1 MHKLFC
7 IIGRT
12 GSGKSTLVKKAANE
26 LGLKIL
32 KSYTTRPMRESE
44 SIENSDHIFISPD
57 EVGQYRDDMVAY
69 TERVNYCN
77 FATKQQIMNADLYII
92 NPSGYK
98 ELLKSTEKMDVELI
112 PILINT
118 SLISIISRVQE
129 SRNLETWMR
138 NYLDERNEFTIFE
151 HSNDAKYVIENNKDI
166 YYAYEILELIINQE
180 LGKTIDIPDMLNE
193 FQDSILDHLR
203 MVDPMDEN
211 SVKETAY
218 YITETLKNIMRESTY
233 ESAM

>member
-12 GSGKSTLVKKAANE
+12 GSGKSTLVEKAANE

-57 EVGQYRDDMVAY
+57 EVGKYRNDMVAY
-69 TERVNYCN
+69 TERVNYCS
-77 FATKQQIMNADLYII
+77 FATKQQIMNSDLYII

-98 ELLKSTEKMDVELI
+98 ELLKITEKMDVELI

-118 SLISIISRVQE
+118 SIINVIDRVRE
-129 SRNLETWMR
+129 SRDPETWML
-138 NYLDERNEFTIFE
+138 NCLNENEEFTIFE

-180 LGKTIDIPDMLNE
+180 LGKIIDMPDMLKE

-218 YITETLKNIMRESTY
+218 YITQTLKHVMRENTH
-233 ESAM
+233 

>member
-12 GSGKSTLVKKAANE
+12 GSGKSTLVKKAANA

-57 EVGQYRDDMVAY
+57 EVKKYRNDIVAY

-98 ELLKSTEKMDVELI
+98 ELLKITEKMDVELI

-118 SLISIISRVQE
+118 SIINVIDRVRE
-129 SRNLETWMR
+129 SRDPETWML
-138 NYLDERNEFTIFE
+138 NCLNENEEFTIFE

-180 LGKTIDIPDMLNE
+180 LGKTVNIPNMLKE
-193 FQDSILDHLR
+193 FQDSILDDLR

-218 YITETLKNIMRESTY
+218 YITQTLKYAMRENTH
-233 ESAM
+233 

>member
-12 GSGKSTLVKKAANE
+12 GSGKSTLVEKAANE

-69 TERVNYCN
+69 TERVNYCS
-77 FATKQQIMNADLYII
+77 FAIKQQIMNSDLYII

-112 PILINT
+112 PILIT
-118 SLISIISRVQE
+118 TPLINIMFRTQDV
-129 SRNLETWMR
+129 RDPETWMR
-138 NYLDERNEFTIFE
+138 NYLNENNEFTIFE
-151 HSNDAKYVIENNKDI
+151 HSNDAKYVIENNTDI

-180 LGKTIDIPDMLNE
+180 LGKTIDMPGMLKE
-193 FQDSILDHLR
+193 FQDSILDDLR

-218 YITETLKNIMRESTY
+218 YITQTLKHAMRENTH
-233 ESAM
+233 

>member
-12 GSGKSTLVKKAANE
+12 GSGKSTLVKKAANA

-57 EVGQYRDDMVAY
+57 EVKKYRNDIVAY

-98 ELLKSTEKMDVELI
+98 ELLKITEKMDVELI

-118 SLISIISRVQE
+118 SIINVIDRVRE
-129 SRNLETWMR
+129 SRDPETWML
-138 NYLDERNEFTIFE
+138 NCLNENEEFTIFE

-180 LGKTIDIPDMLNE
+180 LDKTIDIPNMLKE
-193 FQDSILDHLR
+193 FQDSILDDLR

-218 YITETLKNIMRESTY
+218 YITQTLKHAMRENTH
-233 ESAM
+233 

>member
-12 GSGKSTLVKKAANE
+12 GSGKSTLVEKAANE

-57 EVGQYRDDMVAY
+57 EVGKYRNDMVAY

-77 FATKQQIMNADLYII
+77 FATKQQIMNADFYII

-112 PILINT
+112 PILIT
-118 SLISIISRVQE
+118 TPLINILYRIQDVRDP
-129 SRNLETWMR
+129 ETWIR
-138 NYLDERNEFTIFE
+138 NYLNENNEFTIFE
-151 HSNDAKYVIENNKDI
+151 HSNDAKYIIENNTDI

-180 LGKTIDIPDMLNE
+180 LGKTVNIPNMLKE
-193 FQDSILDHLR
+193 FQDSILDDLR

-218 YITETLKNIMRESTY
+218 YITQTLKHVMRESTY
-233 ESAM
+233 

>member
-12 GSGKSTLVKKAANE
+12 GSGKSTLVKKAANA

-57 EVGQYRDDMVAY
+57 EVKKYRNDIVAY

-98 ELLKSTEKMDVELI
+98 ELLKITEKMDVELI

-118 SLISIISRVQE
+118 SIINVIDRVRE
-129 SRNLETWMR
+129 SRDPETWML
-138 NYLDERNEFTIFE
+138 NCLNENEEFTIFE

-180 LGKTIDIPDMLNE
+180 LGKIIDMPDMLKE

-218 YITETLKNIMRESTY
+218 YITQTLKHAMRENTH
-233 ESAM
+233 

>member
-12 GSGKSTLVKKAANE
+12 GSGKSTLVEKAANE

-57 EVGQYRDDMVAY
+57 EVKKYRNDIVAY

-98 ELLKSTEKMDVELI
+98 ELLKITITEKMDVELI

-118 SLISIISRVQE
+118 SIINVIDRVGKSRDP
-129 SRNLETWMR
+129 ETWML
-138 NYLDERNEFTIFE
+138 NCLNENEEFTIFE

-180 LGKTIDIPDMLNE
+180 LGKIIDMPDMLKE

-218 YITETLKNIMRESTY
+218 YITQTLKHAMRENTH
-233 ESAM
+233 

>member
-57 EVGQYRDDMVAY
+57 DVGKYRNDMVAY
-69 TERVNYCN
+69 TERVNYCS

-112 PILINT
+112 PILIT
-118 SLISIISRVQE
+118 TPLINIMARTQDV
-129 SRNLETWMR
+129 RDPETWMR
-138 NYLDERNEFTIFE
+138 NYLDENNEFTIFE
-151 HSNDAKYVIENNKDI
+151 HSNDAKYVIENHKDI

-193 FQDSILDHLR
+193 FQDSLLDNLR
-203 MVDPMDEN
+203 RVNPMDEN
-211 SVKETAY
+211 SVKKTAY
-218 YITETLKNIMRESTY
+218 YITETLKDVMRENTY
-233 ESAM
+233 EGVL

>member
-57 EVGQYRDDMVAY
+57 EVKKYRNDIVAH

-98 ELLKSTEKMDVELI
+98 ELLKITKKMDVELI
-112 PILINT
+112 PILIT
-118 SLISIISRVQE
+118 TPLINIMFRTQNV
-129 SRNLETWMR
+129 RDPETWMR
-138 NYLDERNEFTIFE
+138 NYLDESNEFTIFE

-218 YITETLKNIMRESTY
+218 YITETLKNVMRESTY

>member
-32 KSYTTRPMRESE
+32 KSYTTRPMRESV

-57 EVGQYRDDMVAY
+57 EVGKYRNDMVAY

-77 FATKQQIMNADLYII
+77 FATKQQIMNSDLYII

-112 PILINT
+112 PILIT
-118 SLISIISRVQE
+118 TPLINILYRIQDVRDP
-129 SRNLETWMR
+129 ETWMR
-138 NYLDERNEFTIFE
+138 NYLNEHNEFTIFE
-151 HSNDAKYVIENNKDI
+151 HSNDAKYVIENNTDI

-180 LGKTIDIPDMLNE
+180 LGKTVNIPNMLKE
-193 FQDSILDHLR
+193 FQDSILDDLR

-218 YITETLKNIMRESTY
+218 YITQTLKHAMRENTH
-233 ESAM
+233 

>member
-57 EVGQYRDDMVAY
+57 EVGKYRNDMVAY

-77 FATKQQIMNADLYII
+77 FATKQQIMNSDLYII

-112 PILINT
+112 PILIT
-118 SLISIISRVQE
+118 TPLINILYRIQDVRDP
-129 SRNLETWMR
+129 ETWVR
-138 NYLDERNEFTIFE
+138 NYLNENNEFTIFE
-151 HSNDAKYVIENNKDI
+151 HSNDAKYVIENNTDI
-166 YYAYEILELIINQE
+166 YYAYEILEFIINQE
-180 LGKTIDIPDMLNE
+180 LGKTVNIPNMLKE
-193 FQDSILDHLR
+193 FQDSILDDLR

-218 YITETLKNIMRESTY
+218 YITETLKNVMRENTH
-233 ESAM
+233 

>member
-12 GSGKSTLVKKAANE
+12 GSGKSTLVKKAADE

-57 EVGQYRDDMVAY
+57 EVGKYRNDMVAY

-118 SLISIISRVQE
+118 SLINVIDRVRKSRDP
-129 SRNLETWMR
+129 ETWMR
-138 NYLDERNEFTIFE
+138 NSLNENDEFAIFE

-180 LGKTIDIPDMLNE
+180 LGKTVNIPNMLKE
-193 FQDSILDHLR
+193 FQDSILDDLR

-218 YITETLKNIMRESTY
+218 YITETLKDVMRENTH
-233 ESAM
+233 

>member
-12 GSGKSTLVKKAANE
+12 GSGKSTLVKKIANE

-57 EVGQYRDDMVAY
+57 EVGKYRDDMVAY
-69 TERVNYCN
+69 TERVNYFN
-77 FATKQQIMNADLYII
+77 FATEQQIMNSDLYII
-92 NPSGYK
+92 NPSGYQ

-112 PILINT
+112 PILITT
-118 SLISIISRVQE
+118 SVINIIHRIQDVRDS
-129 SRNLETWMR
+129 ETWVL
-138 NYLDERNEFTIFE
+138 NFLNENEEFTIFE

-218 YITETLKNIMRESTY
+218 YITETLKNVMRESTY
-233 ESAM
+233 

>member
-12 GSGKSTLVKKAANE
+12 GSGKSTLVKKAADE

-44 SIENSDHIFISPD
+44 SIENSDHIFISSD
-57 EVGQYRDDMVAY
+57 EVKKYRNDMVAY
-69 TERVNYCN
+69 TERVDYCS
-77 FATKQQIMNADLYII
+77 FATKQQIMNSDLYII

-112 PILINT
+112 PILIT
-118 SLISIISRVQE
+118 APLISVMNRVQE

-138 NYLDERNEFTIFE
+138 NCLNENDEFTIFE

-180 LGKTIDIPDMLNE
+180 LGKTIDIPDMLKE
-193 FQDSILDHLR
+193 FQDSILDDLR
-203 MVDPMDEN
+203 MVDPLDED
-211 SVKETAY
+211 SVKKTAY
-218 YITETLKNIMRESTY
+218 YITETLKDVMRESTY
-233 ESAM
+233 

>member
-12 GSGKSTLVKKAANE
+12 GSGKSTLVKKTANE

-57 EVGQYRDDMVAY
+57 EVGKYRDDMVAY
-69 TERVNYCN
+69 TERVDYCN
-77 FATKQQIMNADLYII
+77 FATKQQIMSSDLYII

-98 ELLKSTEKMDVELI
+98 ELLKSAEKMDVELI
-112 PILINT
+112 PILIT
-118 SLISIISRVQE
+118 APLISIISRVQE
-129 SRNLETWMR
+129 SRNLETWMC
-138 NYLDERNEFTIFE
+138 NCLNENDEFTIFE
-151 HSNDAKYVIENNKDI
+151 HSNDAKYIIENNKDI

-218 YITETLKNIMRESTY
+218 YITETLKNVMRESTY